1 MPPPALLEPK
11 VSAVSVHGC
20 VGVECG
26 ALFIIFIF
34 CACASRYAL
43 YTPRAPRPGRGAI
56 TGGGRVDARKGAVGL
71 YGFRADLTLARR
83 GPTLATLVRP
93 QSEDLFVE
101 GKTFL
106 RDAACGRTLADL
118 TLARSRL

>member
-1 MPPPALLEPK
+1 MLFALTFTKGCESRTRFFLLTFRHTLT
-11 VSAVSVHGC
+11 AVRR
-20 VGVECG
+20 GVVDVRG
-26 ALFIIFIF
+26 
-34 CACASRYAL
+34 
-43 YTPRAPRPGRGAI
+43 RA
-56 TGGGRVDARKGAVGL
+56 D
-71 YGFRADLTLARR
+71 FRADLTLARR